1 MGCHSVDCRERASLT
16 RKTSC
21 LDALALQCTTL
32 YSRCCQLSGCRV
44 DEAATHNL
52 EEGSVFIGHLE
63 QFINV
68 TSKIGGTV
76 QYGTIQARQAT
87 VPSNNER

>member
-1 MGCHSVDCRERASLT
+1 MVLKMLSAVR
-16 RKTSC
+16 
-21 LDALALQCTTL
+21 L
-32 YSRCCQLSGCRV
+32 YCRV
-44 DEAATHNL
+44 GEAATHSL
-52 EEGSVFIGHLE
+52 EEGRRRKIDFVFVEHLE
-63 QFINV
+63 QFIYV